1 MTVVDPTQNGAV
13 TEITNGVPSG
23 FQALTVSVSAMD
35 KRAYFGGL
43 DSGNSVVLVYDISPS
58 NPVLVDTVPVAGR
71 ITSVAAAA
79 NNTFAFVVDD
89 GTSVEFAS
97 AMGMDPGMGDPT
109 SSSSEVY
116 LNYVWAFAFIVIVM
130 L

>member
-1 MTVVDPTQNGAV
+1 MLTTAQNISLLPTTRKYMTR
-13 TEITNGVPSG
+13 S
-23 FQALTVSVSAMD
+23 
-35 KRAYFGGL
+35 L

-89 GTSVEFAS
+89 GTSVEFAG